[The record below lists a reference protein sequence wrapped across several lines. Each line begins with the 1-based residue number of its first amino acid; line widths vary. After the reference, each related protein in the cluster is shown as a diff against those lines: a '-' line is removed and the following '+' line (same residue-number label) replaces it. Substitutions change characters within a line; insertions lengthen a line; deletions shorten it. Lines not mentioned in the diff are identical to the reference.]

1 LAAPEEIAEVVLFLA
16 SERARFVTSQVLCV
30 DGSYSSGKLG
40 GRGPH
45 VATHY
50 LEADEPH

>member
-1 LAAPEEIAEVVLFLA
+1 LAAPEEIAEAVLFLA
-16 SERARFVTSQVLCV
+16 SERARFVTGQVLCV
-30 DGSYSSGKLG
+30 DGSYSAGKLG